1 MGRTGWV
8 MCKLTKTGSP
18 VLSWVL
24 EVEYVN
30 EVVTRGTALPPNL
43 QVPVP
48 PASRH
53 SSRGA

>member
-1 MGRTGWV
+1 

-30 EVVTRGTALPPNL
+30 EVVTRGTARPPNL
-43 QVPVP
+43 QVPAP
-48 PASRH
+48 PGPRH

>member
-1 MGRTGWV
+1 

-30 EVVTRGTALPPNL
+30 EVVARGTALPPNL